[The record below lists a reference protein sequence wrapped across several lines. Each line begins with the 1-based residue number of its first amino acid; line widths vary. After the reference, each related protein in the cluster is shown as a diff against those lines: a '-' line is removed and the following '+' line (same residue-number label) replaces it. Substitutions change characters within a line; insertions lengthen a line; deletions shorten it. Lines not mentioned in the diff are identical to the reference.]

1 LNSINFYFFE
11 QFFSV
16 LGLLGNLYKF
26 LWFFEVFHG
35 ENRLKKE
42 RGILGLTSSDY
53 STTTVVMVEF

>member
-1 LNSINFYFFE
+1 
-11 QFFSV
+11 
-16 LGLLGNLYKF
+16 LLGNLYKF